1 MFDAASK
8 ISDAK
13 AESRALFWTAG
24 HDQGLIGR
32 VIEQIESF
40 VAVVE
45 TRGFSQAG
53 RRLALPKSTISHRV
67 GQLEE
72 RLRVRLLQR
81 TSRSVRPTDEGLAYY
96 QHCVRILAEIAE
108 AEQALGRDRATPT
121 GTLRLSVPIEFGMQI
136 LSGVLSEFIKAHPTV
151 RMKVEL
157 TSRNVDLIEDGVDL
171 AVRIGALADSSLVS
185 RRILSIPRSLYASP
199 AYLAARGR
207 PKTPGE
213 LNGHSCLR
221 FETAFYQ
228 GAWGLIGPQGRVSF
242 EPSGALD
249 ANNLTVLRDAAIAG
263 LGIALL
269 PRYQCREAEHDGRL
283 ERLMTDWPP
292 EPADVFIL
300 YPSKRHLSVKVQ
312 AFLSF
317 LERHR
322 HTVETAVQ
330 DAPVTPA
337 RRGQRQSKVRSR
349 KSTHRSR
356 R

>member
-1 MFDAASK
+1 M
-8 ISDAK
+8 
-13 AESRALFWTAG
+13 
-24 HDQGLIGR
+24 
-32 VIEQIESF
+32 IEQIESF

-45 TRGFSQAG
+45 TRGFSQAA
-53 RRLALPKSTISHRV
+53 RRLSLPKSTVSHRV
-67 GQLEE
+67 QQLEE
-72 RLRVRLLQR
+72 HLRVRLLQR
-81 TSRSVRPTDEGLAYY
+81 TSRTVRPTDEGLAYY
-96 QHCVRILAEIAE
+96 QRCVRILAEVAE
-108 AEQALGRDRATPT
+108 AEQALGRHQAMPT

-136 LSGVLSEFIKAHPTV
+136 LSGVLSEFIKTHPTV

-171 AVRIGALADSSLVS
+171 AVRIGALANSSLVS

-207 PKTPGE
+207 PETPNA
-213 LNGHSCLR
+213 LDGHSCLR

-242 EPSGALD
+242 EPSGLID

-269 PRYQCREAEHDGRL
+269 PCYQCREAEHDGRL
-283 ERLMTDWPP
+283 ERLMPDWPP

-300 YPSKRHLSVKVQ
+300 YPSKRHLSIKVQ
-312 AFLSF
+312 AFLAF
-317 LERHR
+317 LEKHR
-322 HTVETAVQ
+322 ETLEAAVQ
-330 DAPVTPA
+330 DAPGRPA
-337 RRGQRQSKVRSR
+337 RRAPSKAQAHKPR
-349 KSTHRSR
+349 HRSR